1 MILKIITPEKVALE
15 EEIDQVTLE
24 TKEGQITIL
33 PNHEQLVS
41 LLVPGEAI
49 VKFGSTIQPLAIAG
63 GIVHIRAQEVIVLS
77 DTAERVE
84 EIIVKQAESAT
95 KRAEKLLEGK
105 QLDAEEYAFVAA
117 KLDRDL
123 NRLRIAKKWKHRSH
137 HQINLNS

>member
-1 MILKIITPEKVALE
+1 MLLKIITPEKVALE

-49 VKFGSTIQPLAIAG
+49 VKHGSIIQPLALAG
-63 GIVHIRAQEVIVLS
+63 GIIHVREQEVLVLS

-84 EIIVKQAESAT
+84 EIIVEQAEEAT
-95 KRAEKLLEGK
+95 KRAEKLLTEK

-123 NRLRIAKKWKHRSH
+123 NRLRIAKKWKHRTH
-137 HQINLNS
+137 HTMHLEQ